1 MWVYLPQMDKAR
13 VFTLLIIGNSNKK
26 TFLFLRSVNPID
38 MVEEGD
44 CFLCY
49 PEDSTINTK
58 QKNTHH
64 RSSHPLSNRN
74 QESKVE
80 ELSGK

>member
-26 TFLFLRSVNPID
+26 TLEFLRSVNPID

-49 PEDSTINTK
+49 PEDSTINTEPK
-58 QKNTHH
+58 KTHP
-64 RSSHPLSNRN
+64 RR
-74 QESKVE
+74 K
-80 ELSGK
+80 G

>member
-1 MWVYLPQMDKAR
+1 MWVYLPQMDKAQ
-13 VFTLLIIGNSNKK
+13 VFILLIIGNKNKMG
-26 TFLFLRSVNPID
+26 FLRSVSPMD

-58 QKNTHH
+58 PNNTH
-64 RSSHPLSNRN
+64 
-74 QESKVE
+74 E
-80 ELSGK
+80 EKG